1 MKSRLSAL
9 IGAAILTGALAAG
22 CTSDDSGDAGEST
35 TTTSTSTAPE
45 HEGMGVAVKGHGVT
59 LTVNAAYETDKI
71 ELNPSGWK
79 AGSRPT
85 ETTTA
90 RDGGKF
96 VVVQTEVTN
105 DGRTDMDL
113 TCGFAVQAEL
123 QTDPAATYKPIDSL
137 YLVPGNPEC
146 NDQLGAGFDTTMT
159 WVFEIP
165 KNREAVTFGF
175 TDPEIAYDDL
185 TFIRLDKLGE
195 KPSTSAKDPEPTD
208 APGAAAVEPEADA
221 YTPEV
226 VPEAQPDPE
235 VEQYDPDPVIGFTGA
250 PSVDSPHVLDKEVSS
265 CGDPS
270 IHEPGT
276 TFFTDGTSGWTSTCA
291 AQMG

>member
-9 IGAAILTGALAAG
+9 IGAAILTGALATG
-22 CTSDDSGDAGEST
+22 CTSGSGDAGESSTSATT
-35 TTTSTSTAPE
+35 TTTSTSA
-45 HEGMGVAVKGHGVT
+45 
-59 LTVNAAYETDKI
+59 
-71 ELNPSGWK
+71 
-79 AGSRPT
+79 
-85 ETTTA
+85 TTT
-90 RDGGKF
+90 
-96 VVVQTEVTN
+96 
-105 DGRTDMDL
+105 
-113 TCGFAVQAEL
+113 
-123 QTDPAATYKPIDSL
+123 S
-137 YLVPGNPEC
+137 
-146 NDQLGAGFDTTMT
+146 
-159 WVFEIP
+159 
-165 KNREAVTFGF
+165 
-175 TDPEIAYDDL
+175 
-185 TFIRLDKLGE
+185 
-195 KPSTSAKDPEPTD
+195 SS
-208 APGAAAVEPEADA
+208 AAAEPDPTSTPDIPAEPDVEEEI